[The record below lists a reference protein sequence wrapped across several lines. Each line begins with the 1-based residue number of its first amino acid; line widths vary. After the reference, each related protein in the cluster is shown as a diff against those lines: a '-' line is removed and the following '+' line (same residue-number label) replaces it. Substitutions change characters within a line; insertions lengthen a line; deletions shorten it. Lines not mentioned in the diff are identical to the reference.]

1 MPTVRTKKH
10 PDSAGETEGA
20 PFLVP
25 YKRICQLEA
34 AEVDASRVRT
44 ALEAI
49 VSTVCH
55 YSNTTI
61 ERVAMAMEWQKLP
74 SVERDYA
81 RNRARAPLDAI
92 AEVTPSGGVSR

>member
-1 MPTVRTKKH
+1 MKARRHV
-10 PDSAGETEGA
+10 
-20 PFLVP
+20 
-25 YKRICQLEA
+25 KRISA
-34 AEVDASRVRT
+34 T
-44 ALEAI
+44 
-49 VSTVCH
+49 H

-81 RNRARAPLDAI
+81 RNRARALLDAI

>member
-34 AEVDASRVRT
+34 AEVDASRMRT

-49 VSTVCH
+49 VSTVC
-55 YSNTTI
+55 NPDCGCCGMNAWT
-61 ERVAMAMEWQKLP
+61 
-74 SVERDYA
+74 A
-81 RNRARAPLDAI
+81 RTALTKGDPR
-92 AEVTPSGGVSR
+92 G